1 MSMADLERQLL
12 TNDRLSNVIT
22 ALQNLSQRGTN
33 IQVLIATLR
42 HTVAVSTLMKYYAH
56 RVNSIMHC
64 ILLLF
69 VYRMRFLVAT

>member
-42 HTVAVSTLMKYYAH
+42 HTVAVSIQMKLCA
-56 RVNSIMHC
+56 
-64 ILLLF
+64 
-69 VYRMRFLVAT
+69 